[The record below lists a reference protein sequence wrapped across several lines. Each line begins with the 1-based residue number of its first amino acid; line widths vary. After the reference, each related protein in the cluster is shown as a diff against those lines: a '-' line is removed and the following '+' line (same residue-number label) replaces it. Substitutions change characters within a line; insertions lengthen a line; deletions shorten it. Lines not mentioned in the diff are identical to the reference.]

1 MKKET
6 QEQKTSE
13 ELKNALVK
21 DVYGAFGLGPCS
33 FVDEQ
38 LSERFK
44 ATLEEYGC
52 VFEKTQA
59 THDVY
64 EPLTPSKQLCAKC
77 GGSGVIHRNV
87 GVAIVGG
94 WDYFFTYEP
103 CPICKGKG

>member
-33 FVDEQ
+33 FIDSQ
-38 LSERFK
+38 IK

-59 THDVY
+59 IPHRCPV
-64 EPLTPSKQLCAKC
+64 C
-77 GGSGVIHRNV
+77 GGSGLVPEGFYLQTSGYWSTTGTMMEQCRTCGGT
-87 GVAIVGG
+87 GVVWGMG
-94 WDYFFTYEP
+94 
-103 CPICKGKG
+103 